1 MTTAAAAAHM
11 RTRQMEVCGLS
22 PVRHSAEKGGF
33 SPFFLFVLMGGRW
46 WVVGGTDG
54 AHILQRRGR
63 GASAHTH
70 NIRIWPRGRGKTRR
84 EGGKPLPAIPPSSP
98 SIVAPRRQKRS
109 IMLLLLLLFA
119 ASIQQTYETRLH
131 GAILYTYE
139 KPKASDCRLPSSY
152 WPRMN
157 VRGNLFPFFSIP
169 PISPSFCPCVVPLRK
184 RREGEEKAIC
194 LQSLLSPSFSPVPLS
209 FSLGRD
215 IHLLSSLPPSDSQ
228 GGRGGV
234 ETLERARPRALSV

>member
-1 MTTAAAAAHM
+1 M
-11 RTRQMEVCGLS
+11 V
-22 PVRHSAEKGGF
+22 
-33 SPFFLFVLMGGRW
+33 GRW
-46 WVVGGTDG
+46 WDG
-54 AHILQRRGR
+54 RSTHIAETGEESKRTHTTFVYGRGEGERRGGGRETITSYPSVPPSLPR
-63 GASAHTH
+63 GARKEASCFFFF
-70 NIRIWPRGRGKTRR
+70 
-84 EGGKPLPAIPPSSP
+84 S
-98 SIVAPRRQKRS
+98 
-109 IMLLLLLLFA
+109 FA

-169 PISPSFCPCVVPLRK
+169 PISPSFCPYVVPLRK

-194 LQSLLSPSFSPVPLS
+194 LQSLLSPSFSSVPLS

-228 GGRGGV
+228 GGRGGGCLPCSAAFSNT
-234 ETLERARPRALSV
+234 EGNECLLCAHRR